1 MHWAGYYGKNRKQ
14 ILLRLQRNRNVCAE
28 LTAVENGAAA
38 KEDGMEAPRES
49 EQNYH
54 AGQQSHPRAHT
65 QRMNTGSQRGTDR
78 PMLTAASVRT
88 VR

>member
-38 KEDGMEAPRES
+38 KEDGMEAP
-49 EQNYH
+49 
-54 AGQQSHPRAHT
+54 
-65 QRMNTGSQRGTDR
+65 
-78 PMLTAASVRT
+78 
-88 VR
+88 